1 MVCPGHAVVS
11 GPGSSDRT
19 GVSLFTGFVAP
30 RPPFPC
36 VPVDA
41 VPAIPPSGGMIELLE
56 HPLSPYAQKVKIAL
70 AEKAVPFTV
79 RTPDAIGSGATP
91 QDFRAASPRGE
102 VPVLFADGQSI
113 FDSTII
119 LEFIE
124 DRFPTPAL
132 LPADPLARARARM
145 IEEVCDTHYEAINWG
160 LSEITYFRRA
170 EGELEQTLRDAAVAQ
185 IGRLNAW
192 LEKQLG
198 EADWL
203 NGETFGWAD
212 LSAIPYV
219 QGAAGF
225 GIVLAAGSRLEAWL
239 TRCRAR
245 PSVAAAFDA
254 ARDAVKAMTAVAGI
268 VDAGLFKRQYRDHRL
283 EWMIRSGGI
292 DVVLKG
298 LERGN
303 IRFNDEPV

>member
-1 MVCPGHAVVS
+1 
-11 GPGSSDRT
+11 
-19 GVSLFTGFVAP
+19 
-30 RPPFPC
+30 
-36 VPVDA
+36 
-41 VPAIPPSGGMIELLE
+41 MIALLE

-70 AEKAVPFTV
+70 AEKGVPFTL
-79 RTPDAIGSGATP
+79 RTPDAIGSGAAP
-91 QDFRAASPRGE
+91 ADFRAASPRGE
-102 VPVLFADGQSI
+102 VPVLFVDGQSL

-160 LSEITYFRRA
+160 LSEIVYFRRA
-170 EGELEQTLRDAAVAQ
+170 EGELAEAMLETASAQ

-192 LEKQLG
+192 LETRLG
-198 EADWL
+198 EADWFG
-203 NGETFGWAD
+203 GETFGWAD
-212 LSAIPYV
+212 LSAVPFV

-225 GIVLAAGSRLEAWL
+225 GFAPTAGSRLDAWL
-239 TRCRAR
+239 TRTRAR
-245 PSVAAAFDA
+245 PSVAAAFEA
-254 ARDAVKAMTAVAGI
+254 ARDAARAMTAVAGI

-283 EWMIRSGGI
+283 EWMVRSGGV

>member
-1 MVCPGHAVVS
+1 
-11 GPGSSDRT
+11 
-19 GVSLFTGFVAP
+19 
-30 RPPFPC
+30 
-36 VPVDA
+36 
-41 VPAIPPSGGMIELLE
+41 MIELLE

-70 AEKAVPFTV
+70 VEKGVAFTV
-79 RTPDAIGSGATP
+79 QTPNAIGSGVTP
-91 QDFRAASPRGE
+91 DDFRAVSPRGE
-102 VPVLFADGQSI
+102 VPVLFVDGQSL

-124 DRFPTPAL
+124 DRFPTPVL
-132 LPADPLARARARM
+132 LPAAPLARARARM

-160 LSEITYFRRA
+160 LSEITWFRRA
-170 EGELEQTLRDAAVAQ
+170 EGELEATLRAAAAAQ
-185 IGRLNAW
+185 IGRLNVW

-198 EADWL
+198 DEDWL

-212 LSAIPYV
+212 LSAVPYV

-225 GIVLAAGSRLEAWL
+225 GLGPAAGSRLDAWL
-239 TRCRAR
+239 TRARAR
-245 PSVAAAFDA
+245 PSVSAAFEA

>member
-1 MVCPGHAVVS
+1 
-11 GPGSSDRT
+11 
-19 GVSLFTGFVAP
+19 
-30 RPPFPC
+30 
-36 VPVDA
+36 
-41 VPAIPPSGGMIELLE
+41 MIELLE

-70 AEKAVPFTV
+70 AEKGVRFTV
-79 RTPDAIGSGATP
+79 RTPEAIGSGATP
-91 QDFRAASPRGE
+91 GEFRAASPRGE
-102 VPVLFADGQSI
+102 VPVLFVDGAPV
-113 FDSTII
+113 FNSTVI

-124 DRFPTPAL
+124 DRFPTPPL

-145 IEEVCDTHYEAINWG
+145 IEEVCDTHYEAINWE

-170 EGELEQTLRDAAVAQ
+170 EGALATDMLATAGEQIA
-185 IGRLNAW
+185 RLNAW

-198 EADWL
+198 EADWFG
-203 NGETFGWAD
+203 GERFGWAD
-212 LSAIPYV
+212 LSVAPFV

-225 GIVLAAGSRLEAWL
+225 GLGPVAGGPLDGWL
-239 TRCRAR
+239 GRVRAR
-245 PSVAAAFDA
+245 PSVAAAFEA

-292 DVVLKG
+292 EVVLKG

>member
-1 MVCPGHAVVS
+1 
-11 GPGSSDRT
+11 
-19 GVSLFTGFVAP
+19 
-30 RPPFPC
+30 
-36 VPVDA
+36 
-41 VPAIPPSGGMIELLE
+41 MIELLE

-70 AEKAVPFTV
+70 DEKGVPFTV
-79 RTPDAIGSGATP
+79 QTPQAIGSGATP
-91 QDFRAASPRGE
+91 GDFRAASPRGE
-102 VPVLFADGQSI
+102 VPVLFADGAAI
-113 FDSTII
+113 FDSTVI

-124 DRFPTPAL
+124 DRFPSPAL

-170 EGELEQTLRDAAVAQ
+170 EGDLADQMRATAGEQ

-198 EADWL
+198 EADWFG
-203 NGETFGWAD
+203 GETFGWAD
-212 LSAIPYV
+212 LSVVPYV

-225 GIVLAAGSRLEAWL
+225 GFAPTAGSPLDAWL
-239 TRCRAR
+239 QRARAR
-245 PSVAAAFDA
+245 PSVSAAGEA
-254 ARDAVKAMTAVAGI
+254 ARDSVKAMTAVAGV

>member
-1 MVCPGHAVVS
+1 
-11 GPGSSDRT
+11 
-19 GVSLFTGFVAP
+19 
-30 RPPFPC
+30 
-36 VPVDA
+36 
-41 VPAIPPSGGMIELLE
+41 MIELLE

-70 AEKAVPFTV
+70 AEKGVAFTV
-79 RTPDAIGSGATP
+79 RTPDAIGSGATSG
-91 QDFRAASPRGE
+91 DFRAASPRGE
-102 VPVLFADGQSI
+102 VPVLFADGGAI
-113 FDSTII
+113 FDSTVI

-124 DRFPTPAL
+124 DRFPTPPL

-145 IEEVCDTHYEAINWG
+145 LEEVCDTHYEAINWG

-170 EGELEQTLRDAAVAQ
+170 EGALAGQMLATAGDQ

-198 EADWL
+198 DADWFG
-203 NGETFGWAD
+203 GETFGWAD
-212 LSAIPYV
+212 LSAVPYV

-225 GIVLAAGSRLEAWL
+225 GFAPAAGTRLDAWL
-239 TRCRAR
+239 QRSRAR
-245 PSVAAAFDA
+245 PSVAAAFEA

>member
-1 MVCPGHAVVS
+1 
-11 GPGSSDRT
+11 
-19 GVSLFTGFVAP
+19 
-30 RPPFPC
+30 
-36 VPVDA
+36 
-41 VPAIPPSGGMIELLE
+41 MIELLE

-70 AEKAVPFTV
+70 AEKGVPFTV
-79 RTPDAIGSGATP
+79 RTPEAIGSGATP
-91 QDFRAASPRGE
+91 GDFRAASPRGE
-102 VPVLFADGQSI
+102 VPVLFVDGAPI
-113 FDSTII
+113 FDSTVI

-145 IEEVCDTHYEAINWG
+145 LEEVCDTHYEAINWG

-170 EGELEQTLRDAAVAQ
+170 EGELAETLLANAGAQ
-185 IGRLNAW
+185 IGRLNLW

-198 EADWL
+198 AGPWFG
-203 NGETFGWAD
+203 GETFGWAD
-212 LSAIPYV
+212 LSAVPYV

-225 GIVLAAGSRLEAWL
+225 GMGPAAGSPLAAWL
-239 TRCRAR
+239 ERARGR
-245 PSVAAAFDA
+245 PSVAAAFEA

-268 VDAGLFKRQYRDHRL
+268 VDAGLFRRQYRDHRL

-292 DVVLKG
+292 EVVLKG

>member
-1 MVCPGHAVVS
+1 
-11 GPGSSDRT
+11 
-19 GVSLFTGFVAP
+19 
-30 RPPFPC
+30 
-36 VPVDA
+36 
-41 VPAIPPSGGMIELLE
+41 MIELLE

-70 AEKAVPFTV
+70 AEKGVPFTV

-91 QDFRAASPRGE
+91 LDFRAASPRGE
-102 VPVLFADGQSI
+102 VPVLFADGQPI

-124 DRFPTPAL
+124 DKFPTPAL

-160 LSEITYFRRA
+160 LSEIIYFRRA
-170 EGELEQTLRDAAVAQ
+170 EGELEDTLRAAAAAQ

-192 LEKQLG
+192 LENQLG
-198 EADWL
+198 DADWL
-203 NGETFGWAD
+203 NGGTFGWAD
-212 LSAIPYV
+212 LSAVPYV

-225 GIVLAAGSRLEAWL
+225 GLAPPAGSRLDAWL
-239 TRCRAR
+239 TRVRAR
-245 PSVAAAFDA
+245 PSVAAAFNA

>member
-1 MVCPGHAVVS
+1 
-11 GPGSSDRT
+11 
-19 GVSLFTGFVAP
+19 
-30 RPPFPC
+30 
-36 VPVDA
+36 
-41 VPAIPPSGGMIELLE
+41 MIELLE

-70 AEKAVPFTV
+70 AEKGVPFTV
-79 RTPDAIGSGATP
+79 RTPDAIGSGSTP
-91 QDFRAASPRGE
+91 ADFKAASPRGE
-102 VPVLFADGQSI
+102 VPVLFADGAPI

-170 EGELEQTLRDAAVAQ
+170 EGALEDTLRAAAAEQ

-198 EADWL
+198 DADWL

-225 GIVLAAGSRLEAWL
+225 GITPAAGSKLEAWL
-239 TRCRAR
+239 TRSRAR
-245 PSVAAAFDA
+245 PSVAAAFNA
-254 ARDAVKAMTAVAGI
+254 ARDAVVAMTAVAGI

>member
-1 MVCPGHAVVS
+1 
-11 GPGSSDRT
+11 
-19 GVSLFTGFVAP
+19 
-30 RPPFPC
+30 
-36 VPVDA
+36 
-41 VPAIPPSGGMIELLE
+41 MIELLE

-70 AEKAVPFTV
+70 AEKGVPFTV
-79 RTPDAIGSGATP
+79 ATPQAIGSGATP
-91 QDFRAASPRGE
+91 ADFRAASPRGE
-102 VPVLFADGQSI
+102 VPVLFVDGQSL
-113 FDSTII
+113 FDSSII

-132 LPADPLARARARM
+132 LPADPMARARART

-170 EGELEQTLRDAAVAQ
+170 EGALEDTLRAAAGEQ

-198 EADWL
+198 DSDWL

-212 LSAIPYV
+212 LSAVPFV
-219 QGAAGF
+219 QGASGF
-225 GIVLAAGSRLEAWL
+225 GFAPAAGSPLDAWL
-239 TRCRAR
+239 QRARAR
-245 PSVAAAFDA
+245 PSVAAAFGA
-254 ARDAVKAMTAVAGI
+254 ARESVKAMTAVAG
-268 VDAGLFKRQYRDHRL
+268 VVEAGLFKRQYRDHRL
-283 EWMIRSGGI
+283 EWMIRSGGVE
-292 DVVLKG
+292 VVLKG